1 MLESIQIKN
10 FAIIDSLQ
18 LELDSGLSALTGET
32 GAGKS
37 ILLDAI
43 KLAAGDRADSDSL
56 RGGAERGEIA
66 VCFRIDELPEVQD
79 WLADNELDAD
89 GECLIRRVLYSNGRS
104 KAFINGS
111 NATLTQLRELCDSLI
126 DIHGQH
132 EHQSLQ
138 QAQVQRQLLDAF
150 VGDSELISRVSAHYR
165 EHRDLSERLQQLRS
179 GSQERRHEPD
189 PFVA

>member
-18 LELDSGLSALTGET
+18 LELESGLSALTGET

-56 RGGAERGEIA
+56 RSGAERAEIA
-66 VCFRIDELPEVQD
+66 VCFRLEKLPRVRD
-79 WLADNELDAD
+79 WLSENELDAD
-89 GECLIRRVLYSNGRS
+89 GECLIRRVLYRNGRS

-111 NATLTQLRELCDSLI
+111 NATLVQLRQLCDMLI
-126 DIHGQH
+126 DI
-132 EHQSLQ
+132 
-138 QAQVQRQLLDAF
+138 
-150 VGDSELISRVSAHYR
+150 
-165 EHRDLSERLQQLRS
+165 
-179 GSQERRHEPD
+179 QEIT
-189 PFVA
+189 